1 MTDPGNI
8 RPPRWPLRLLR
19 SFVRKEYLE
28 EIEGDMTEVFHD
40 NVEVQGIEKARR
52 LYAWDVIMLARP
64 AIMKKLYTIEPQ
76 IFPVMVKNYLTSG
89 WRNFVKYRSYSA
101 INVTGLCI
109 GFAASLLLFL
119 IVNYERSFD
128 KFHPNYHNIYRVAEM
143 WAGGDDV
150 SDMIV
155 TPQAP
160 LMEEEYTDIRHST
173 RFWSNEDIIQA
184 GDSYTRSSF
193 HVVDSGFAGMFDFKV
208 ISGNLRHA
216 VSTPNQT
223 ALTRSVATKLFG
235 DDDPVGQTVT
245 LVNSDRHLTVAV
257 VVEDPPLNSSLRFE
271 ILIPWASGPDFL
283 APDQAGNWYN
293 TFMTAYVELSPTIT
307 KQEMERKL
315 SDFPDRHF
323 LPDRKSN
330 SIVLLP
336 LEDQHF
342 RNTSSQKVVA
352 ILGIIAGAIL
362 LISCINFVN
371 LTVSQ
376 LLGRVREIGVRKV
389 MGSRKAQL
397 VVQFMME
404 SLIVCVAG
412 VILGLVLT
420 AAMLPVVNEYFGF
433 GITRDYLVNGP
444 TVLFIISICLV
455 AGIISSFWPSLM
467 LSGLKPVISI
477 KGSVR
482 WNKSGGYLR
491 KALVVLQFAVSI
503 LLIVGTAVI
512 WNQIRFMKS
521 QELNFDG
528 HNVVAVEAWTEM
540 FKDAE
545 KAGREISVMKNDL
558 LKESAVEA
566 VTIGQAIPGNY
577 WHNYNGFV
585 YADSTG
591 SKTISLRQLT
601 VDDQFL
607 NTFQM
612 EFVQGRNF
620 SKDIESDKK
629 SVIINETAMKAYGW
643 SDIKDKTLTP
653 GGQGDPF
660 QVIGVVKDYYYQSLK
675 DQVQPLIHFF
685 NPDVDGL
692 LAVRFQ
698 PDRIAEGIALLEKRW
713 NALDP
718 YEPFTYRFVDASF
731 DELYKEQ
738 ERLGTTS
745 STFALIAI
753 IIAGLGLFS
762 MAAYSIRLRKKEVG
776 IRKVLGAS
784 VQNIVLNL
792 SGNFGLL
799 VVVGFALACP
809 AAWYLMNIFLED
821 FSHRIDL
828 SPWIF
833 LAAGV
838 TVFILSM
845 LMVGLQSGRAA
856 NENPVNAL
864 RDA

>member
-1 MTDPGNI
+1 MTDPENI
-8 RPPRWPLRLLR
+8 HPPRWPLRLLR

-28 EIEGDMTEVFHD
+28 EIEGDMTEVFYD
-40 NVEVQGIEKARR
+40 NVEVLGTEKARR
-52 LYAWDVIMLARP
+52 LYTWDVIMLARP

-76 IFPVMVKNYLTSG
+76 IFPAMVKNYLTSG

-128 KFHPNYHNIYRVAEM
+128 KFHSNYHNIYRVAEM

-193 HVVDSGFAGMFDFKV
+193 HVVDSGFAAMFDFKV

-245 LVNSDRHLTVAV
+245 LVNSDRHLTVAA

-271 ILIPWASGPDFL
+271 ILLPWASGPDFL

-307 KQEMERKL
+307 KQDMERKL
-315 SDFPDRHF
+315 SDFPARHY

-376 LLGRVREIGVRKV
+376 LLGRIREIGVRKV

-512 WNQIRFMKS
+512 WNQIQFMKN

-566 VTIGQAIPGNY
+566 VTVGQAIPGNY

-585 YADSTG
+585 YTDSTG

-607 NTFQM
+607 NTFQI

-643 SDIKDKTLTP
+643 SDIMDKTLTP

-698 PDRIAEGIALLEKRW
+698 PDRVAEGIALLEKRW

-738 ERLGTTS
+738 ERLGITS

-784 VQNIVLNL
+784 VRNIVLNL
-792 SGNFGLL
+792 SGSFGLL

-821 FSHRIDL
+821 FAHRIDL

-838 TVFILSM
+838 GVFILSM

-864 RDA
+864 RDE